1 MAVIRQWLK
10 IDATSVLFPISIAG
24 RLQAASTADFR
35 TGFKSFFRIFRAIRL
50 IRLSLCLS
58 GIAARMVL
66 LHHPSMVIPLSM
78 PFKLNFSPGK
88 PFALAN
94 HALIRI
100 HGADASAFLQSQ
112 CMNDVNQLGDGDWQY
127 NGWLNPQGRVMAL
140 FYLVRAS
147 RDDFCMI
154 VPDLPADPL
163 RASLERFKFR
173 SKVSL
178 SVDSTRQLNGM
189 LLPANSGQ
197 PASAPAAETR
207 EAMTLRIPGRLADRI
222 LSIAP
227 TTAAEDPDALDQWH
241 CLDMAAGWI
250 WLNDALQNR
259 WTPQMLSLDRLH
271 AFSLKKGCY
280 PGQEIVARTHYLG
293 KSKRLL
299 QSVHG
304 TGLQIDQPLSAGGQ
318 EFGVVVNNNAAGSY
332 AVAVIQTDA
341 PPEPWSTASGAA
353 VRPVTV

>member
-1 MAVIRQWLK
+1 
-10 IDATSVLFPISIAG
+10 
-24 RLQAASTADFR
+24 
-35 TGFKSFFRIFRAIRL
+35 
-50 IRLSLCLS
+50 
-58 GIAARMVL
+58 
-66 LHHPSMVIPLSM
+66 M

-88 PFALAN
+88 PFVLAN

-100 HGADASAFLQSQ
+100 QGIDAAAFLQAQ

-140 FYLVRAS
+140 FYLARAS
-147 RDDFCMI
+147 IDDFCMI
-154 VPDLPADPL
+154 VPELPAEPL
-163 RASLERFKFR
+163 RVSLERFKFR

-178 SVDSTRQLNGM
+178 SVDSSRRANGTM
-189 LLPANSGQ
+189 LPANSGH
-197 PASAPAAETR
+197 PASAPEAETR

-227 TTAAEDPDALDQWH
+227 TAAAEDPEAMDQWH

-250 WLNDALQNR
+250 WLSGSLQNR

-293 KSKRLL
+293 KSKRQL
-299 QSVHG
+299 QPVCG
-304 TGLQIDQPLSAGGQ
+304 TGLQIDQSLSAGGQ
-318 EFGVVVNNNAAGSY
+318 EFGVVVNRNASGSY
-332 AVAVIQTDA
+332 AVAVIQADA
-341 PPEPWSTASGAA
+341 PPEPWSTACGTA
-353 VRPVTV
+353 VSPVAD